1 MSKLR
6 TALLGTTI
14 ASLALTSAAYAGG
27 FSRGTADTDILYEPG
42 TFSMRAGLTYVD
54 PERGYT
60 TINGANAGG
69 STYTGTYQ
77 IPSVAVGFGGE
88 LFGCAGTYT
97 EPFAAE
103 GDYTGVSGGGLPRQ
117 VSSTQSVS
125 NTDRLNFATASS
137 VSQTRR
143 IDFNTNEFGATCRVS
158 YSADFGRVSFL
169 GGVYAEDFSFEG
181 SSFGTTLAPSR
192 LGPLPVVGTQ
202 IDVTS
207 DGEYKTGYRIGAAF
221 EKPELALRAQIM
233 YKSEVVHDDIQGT
246 GTVSVL
252 SSGIPGIAIPGL
264 PPVGAVLPVT
274 SYLSDST
281 SPQSLTINA
290 QTGIAPGYLLLAS
303 FNWTDW
309 STNKN
314 VVSTIRNAALGINS
328 SSYAPYNWRDGYTG
342 TIGLGHAFT
351 EAIAGAIQLGY
362 DRGVSTGSETTYT
375 DLYTLAAGVSFKG
388 EKFGELR
395 LGGLVGYW
403 TDGEQKISDGAYFNG
418 TVGEDVVYG
427 ANASLK
433 ITF

>member
-6 TALLGTTI
+6 TILLGTTI
-14 ASLALTSAAYAGG
+14 ASLALSSAAFAGG

-54 PERGYT
+54 PERGFQ
-60 TINGANAGG
+60 TINGASAGD

-77 IPSVAVGFGGE
+77 IPSVAVGFGSE

-103 GDYTGVSGGGLPRQ
+103 GDYTGVPGGALPQQ

-125 NTDRLNFATASS
+125 AADRLNFATAASLS
-137 VSQTRR
+137 RTRR
-143 IDFNTNEFGATCRVS
+143 IEFKTNEFGATCRVS
-158 YSADFGRVSFL
+158 YAADFGRVSFL
-169 GGVYAEDFSFEG
+169 GGVYAEDFHFEG
-181 SSFGTTLAPSR
+181 SSFGTTLGPVA
-192 LGPLPVVGTQ
+192 LGSPAVVGSQ
-202 IDVTS
+202 VDVSS
-207 DGEYKTGYRIGAAF
+207 DGKYKPGYRIGAAF

-233 YKSEVVHDDIQGT
+233 YKSEVVHDDVTGT
-246 GTVSVL
+246 GTVKVL
-252 SSGIPGIAIPGL
+252 SSGIPGFAIPGL

-309 STNKN
+309 STNEN
-314 VVSTIRNAALGINS
+314 VVSTIRNSALGINS

-351 EAIAGAIQLGY
+351 DAISGAVQLGY
-362 DRGVSTGSETTYT
+362 DRGVSTGSDTTYT

-395 LGGLVGYW
+395 FGGLVGYW

-418 TVGEDVVYG
+418 SVGSDVVYG
-427 ANASLK
+427 GNASLK

>member
-1 MSKLR
+1 
-6 TALLGTTI
+6 
-14 ASLALTSAAYAGG
+14 
-27 FSRGTADTDILYEPG
+27 
-42 TFSMRAGLTYVD
+42 MRAGLTYVD
-54 PERGYT
+54 PERGFE
-60 TINGANAGG
+60 TINGANAND

-88 LFGCAGTYT
+88 MVGCAATYT

-103 GDYTGVSGGGLPRQ
+103 GDYTGIAGGGLPLQ
-117 VSSTQSVS
+117 VSSSANPAFDRTS
-125 NTDRLNFATASS
+125 NADRLDFGNALTTSS
-137 VSQTRR
+137 TRR
-143 IDFNTNEFGATCRVS
+143 IEFKTNEFGGTCRVS
-158 YSADFGRVSFL
+158 YSADFGRVSVL
-169 GGVYAEDFSFEG
+169 GGLYAEDFHFDG
-181 SSFGTTLAPSR
+181 SSFGQTFIAPGVPFSV
-192 LGPLPVVGTQ
+192 LGTQ
-202 IDVTS
+202 VDVSS
-207 DGEYKTGYRIGAAF
+207 DGDYKTGYRIGAAF

-233 YKSEVVHDDIQGT
+233 YKSEVVHDDITGT
-246 GTVSVL
+246 GTVTVL
-252 SSGIPGIAIPGL
+252 NSLVPGIPA
-264 PPVGAVLPVT
+264 GAVLPV
-274 SYLSDST
+274 SSFLSDST
-281 SPQSLTINA
+281 SPQSLSINA

-314 VVSTIRNAALGINS
+314 VISSIRNASLGIDS

-342 TIGLGHAFT
+342 TIGIGHAFT
-351 EAIAGAIQLGY
+351 ESISGAVQLGY
-362 DRGVSTGSETTYT
+362 DRGVSTGSDTTYT

-418 TVGEDVVYG
+418 TVGDDVVYG